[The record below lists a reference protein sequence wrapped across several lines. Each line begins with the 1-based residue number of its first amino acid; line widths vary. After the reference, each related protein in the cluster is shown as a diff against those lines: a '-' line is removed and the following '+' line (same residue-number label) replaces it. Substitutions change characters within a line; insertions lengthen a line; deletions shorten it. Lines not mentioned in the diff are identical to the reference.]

1 MNDTLLFMCHNCRQ
15 WEVGRT
21 QVKVFSNSSNYQWK
35 RRLPLIDI
43 WPGSTIEG
51 HLGNQSLGCVQATSR
66 QLQSDVWQMNLFQCE
81 HSWMLNLWICHFI
94 RLCMY
99 LPVKASFQPRLTC
112 FCAARRATCDA
123 LHRSNV
129 DWLKSGL
136 EQGRKRQQSS
146 PGMMQKKQ
154 TNPKLCVVCCYNNS
168 VSLWD
173 Q

>member
-1 MNDTLLFMCHNCRQ
+1 MNDTLQL
-15 WEVGRT
+15 
-21 QVKVFSNSSNYQWK
+21 QVSQLQAMGSRPDSGKSFLKFPVSDGSNYQSK

-43 WPGSTIEG
+43 WPGSTTQG
-51 HLGNQSLGCVQATSR
+51 VQATSR

-112 FCAARRATCDA
+112 FRAARRATCDA

-129 DWLKSGL
+129 DWLKSRP
-136 EQGRKRQQSS
+136 EQGRKRQQIS
-146 PGMMQKKQ
+146 PGMMQK
-154 TNPKLCVVCCYNNS
+154 NLKLCVVCR
-168 VSLWD
+168 
-173 Q
+173 

>member
-1 MNDTLLFMCHNCRQ
+1 MGSRPDSGKSFLKFP
-15 WEVGRT
+15 V
-21 QVKVFSNSSNYQWK
+21 SNWSNYQWK

-66 QLQSDVWQMNLFQCE
+66 QLQSDLWQMNLFQCE